1 MKKQRPQRN
10 SAKRRL
16 TRYQQQQKR
25 RRRIFLGL
33 GIFITT
39 VLIITGVLW
48 YFNHYQPLH
57 RTVIRV
63 NDTSFSMDYY
73 VRTLQFYGEDRPSSD
88 LADEVATLIQRN
100 ELIRQEVVKLGI
112 GISQDMIDEE
122 LRSRGLPLRRY
133 SRDIVNSELLMN
145 KLQEEY
151 FEKEVPVFIE
161 QRHVMAMLLENES
174 QVVEVRTRI
183 EAGEDFG
190 SLAGELSL
198 EKVSANEDG
207 NFDWQPEG
215 ALTVLLGTSV
225 VDEYAFNSE
234 VGILS
239 EPVRDEEVIK
249 NMGYW
254 IVKVLER
261 EEEADVQGIS
271 LGSEEEAQWVREK
284 LMDGKDF
291 GELATALS
299 EHERSKKLNGYLGL
313 WTPDEVSPA
322 FAEFVFNS
330 EIELGT
336 ISEPIFDDT
345 IVTEGG
351 YWLIEV
357 LEKKERA
364 NVLGI
369 LLGSEEEAQSVKG
382 RLDAGE
388 DFGELAKEFSQ
399 HEWSKEDGG
408 DLGWLKRGK
417 ENLAFD
423 EFLFDSELE
432 TVSGPIRYDTFSTK
446 GGYWLIKV
454 VDKDD
459 NKQVDDSYR
468 YLLKTRALEEWIESL
483 WNDPENKVESY
494 LDDNK
499 RSWAIEQA
507 KKH

>member
-1 MKKQRPQRN
+1 MKKKQRPQRN

-16 TRYQQQQKR
+16 SRYQQQQKR

-73 VRTLQFYGEDRPSSD
+73 IRTLQFYGEGRPSSD

-100 ELIRQEVVKLGI
+100 ELIRQGATELGI
-112 GISQDMIDEE
+112 GISQDIIDEE
-122 LRSRGLPLRRY
+122 LRSRGLSLRRY
-133 SRDIVNSELLMN
+133 SRDVVNSEMLMN
-145 KLQEEY
+145 KLQDEY
-151 FEKEVPVFIE
+151 FEKEVPAFVE
-161 QRHVMAMLLENES
+161 QRHVMAMLLES
-174 QVVEVRTRI
+174 KGQVVEVRSRI

-190 SLAGELSL
+190 NLAGELSL

-207 NFDWQPEG
+207 ELGWHPKG

-225 VDEYAFNSE
+225 VDEYASSSE

-239 EPVRDEEVIK
+239 EPVHDEEIIK
-249 NMGYW
+249 DMGYW

-261 EEEADVQGIS
+261 EEEAAVQGIL
-271 LGSEEEAQWVREK
+271 LGSEEEAQWVRDK
-284 LMDGKDF
+284 LMTGKDF
-291 GELATALS
+291 GELAEALS
-299 EHERSKKLNGYLGL
+299 EHEGSKKLDGYLGS

-336 ISEPIFDDT
+336 VSEPIFDDT
-345 IVTEGG
+345 IAIEEG

-357 LEKKERA
+357 LERKERA

-369 LLGSEEEAQSVKG
+369 LLGSEEEAQRVKG

-388 DFGELAKEFSQ
+388 DFGELAKESSQ
-399 HEWSKEDGG
+399 HEWSKEAGG

-432 TVSGPIRYDTFSTK
+432 TVSEPIRYDTFSTK

-459 NKQVDDSYR
+459 NRQGDDSYR
-468 YLLKTRALEEWIESL
+468 YLLKARALEEWIESL
-483 WNDPENKVESY
+483 WNDPENKVENY
-494 LDDNK
+494 F
-499 RSWAIEQA
+499 R
-507 KKH
+507 